1 MAIREEKTQPLK
13 KWNRGQ
19 WEVFIF
25 TNKNCAL
32 NYRNQPHFEIP
43 KGEQTFQKLDF
54 ERRHCKNIVVSFTT
68 LVRVFF
74 TGTDLGVDICFGSG
88 LDNLKLCF
96 KGWLSFFI
104 KTGSHCLQLAWVV
117 QPVSQLPSEIPDFY
131 GAFWCLNWI
140 LPHGTWMIAS
150 QYRHPSTK
158 FDSSEGV
165 QLWPLA

>member
-1 MAIREEKTQPLK
+1 MVHIAEEKTRSPK

-43 KGEQTFQKLDF
+43 KGEQTLQKLDF

-74 TGTDLGVDICFGSG
+74 TGTDFGVDICFGSG

-96 KGWLSFFI
+96 KGWLSFF
-104 KTGSHCLQLAWVV
+104 TGLSCSAGFSASFRNSRFLWSILM
-117 QPVSQLPSEIPDFY
+117 SELDFTPWDVTDRLSIQAPIY
-131 GAFWCLNWI
+131 
-140 LPHGTWMIAS
+140 
-150 QYRHPSTK
+150 
-158 FDSSEGV
+158 
-165 QLWPLA
+165 